1 MIYEDFADEC
11 AIEELSLTEVEID
24 DDANDDEIE
33 DENTEEIGEIAEAE
47 IAEAEKELPGEL
59 AVKNPE
65 SEIDDRLLE
74 EAKIGNEDAVAE
86 IFGRYKNFVFLKSRN
101 YFLMGAEKEDL
112 IQEGMIGLLKAIR
125 GYDKNKLTSF
135 RTFASICI
143 KRQLITAI
151 KSANSQKNFALNSV
165 VDLYEKEKEDGVK
178 SGDDEICFYGKGL
191 ESYISYNPEEIY
203 LTKEEMRELTD
214 YLKNNLSGFEYTVF
228 IFMIEGLDYKD
239 IAARIDKNIKSIDNA
254 MQRIKRKS
262 EQWIKTYKEGN
273 E

>member
-11 AIEELSLTEVEID
+11 SIETISTTDEVVLDEDEID
-24 DDANDDEIE
+24 SENIDETAEDDELIE
-33 DENTEEIGEIAEAE
+33 P
-47 IAEAEKELPGEL
+47 ELPEE
-59 AVKNPE
+59 VVIKNPDN
-65 SEIDDRLLE
+65 EIDERLLE
-74 EAKIGNEDAVAE
+74 DAKTGNEDAVAE

-165 VDLYEKEKEDGVK
+165 VDLYEKEKDDGMK
-178 SGDDEICFYGKGL
+178 NGDEEICFYGKGL

-203 LTKEEMRELTD
+203 LTKEEMRELTE
-214 YLKNNLSGFEYTVF
+214 YLKGNLSGFEYNVF
-228 IFMIEGLDYKD
+228 ICMIEGLDYKD
-239 IAARIDKNIKSIDNA
+239 IAVRIEKNIKSIDNA

-273 E
+273 PI